1 MRKNPKTLNKFH
13 RSHAILRKFLR
24 LVSCGC
30 YHRNLFAKHAITPRS
45 YDDLLRQIRFFVP
58 EKNLQVT
65 RHDRCSYFTFVGD
78 FLHGTRNYFY
88 SSFLLKTLL
97 PEHCLQKIILLQ
109 VLEGAG
115 ALSALEIFS
124 RAERVL
130 TDHKPDR
137 METDLFQ
144 SFRRRLNELINSGV
158 VRRFE
163 TGGKVLFEK
172 IANPLG
178 DLSADEVRLL
188 LSALEFFRNVAPI
201 GTTGYFLCDSL
212 KSTYAPNELPRE
224 IFQFRNN
231 NFIRI
236 LDDDIL
242 LTIAQAL
249 FCRKKI
255 LVEREN
261 KLPMT
266 LTPIA
271 VETDFLCSRQYLVAL
286 RQKELMSLR
295 IEKITSA
302 KLLNDDAENF
312 SPAHQK
318 LREVR
323 LRVRFKNDN
332 ERRLREKMLTN
343 DLPARIVE
351 EAAGE
356 FICVVETPD
365 PLQIYPRLWKFQ
377 PWAEILAGADGL
389 RDRMRSDVRE
399 ALKNYAESV

>member
-1 MRKNPKTLNKFH
+1 
-13 RSHAILRKFLR
+13 
-24 LVSCGC
+24 
-30 YHRNLFAKHAITPRS
+30 
-45 YDDLLRQIRFFVP
+45 
-58 EKNLQVT
+58 
-65 RHDRCSYFTFVGD
+65 
-78 FLHGTRNYFY
+78 
-88 SSFLLKTLL
+88 
-97 PEHCLQKIILLQ
+97 
-109 VLEGAG
+109 
-115 ALSALEIFS
+115 
-124 RAERVL
+124 
-130 TDHKPDR
+130 
-137 METDLFQ
+137 
-144 SFRRRLNELINSGV
+144 
-158 VRRFE
+158 
-163 TGGKVLFEK
+163 
-172 IANPLG
+172 
-178 DLSADEVRLL
+178 
-188 LSALEFFRNVAPI
+188 
-201 GTTGYFLCDSL
+201 
-212 KSTYAPNELPRE
+212 
-224 IFQFRNN
+224 
-231 NFIRI
+231 
-236 LDDDIL
+236 
-242 LTIAQAL
+242 
-249 FCRKKI
+249 
-255 LVEREN
+255 
-261 KLPMT
+261 MT